1 MLEGCKVCQF
11 YLKLFKCNDSENLR
25 YLQYEYQTHILRGHI
40 KMVKRP
46 SSGGM
51 MPSKEAG
58 RADDWGS
65 IPQGPTY
72 SMEAWF

>member
-1 MLEGCKVCQF
+1 MADMICP
-11 YLKLFKCNDSENLR
+11 DDI
-25 YLQYEYQTHILRGHI
+25 T
-40 KMVKRP
+40 KRP
-46 SSGGM
+46 PSGGM